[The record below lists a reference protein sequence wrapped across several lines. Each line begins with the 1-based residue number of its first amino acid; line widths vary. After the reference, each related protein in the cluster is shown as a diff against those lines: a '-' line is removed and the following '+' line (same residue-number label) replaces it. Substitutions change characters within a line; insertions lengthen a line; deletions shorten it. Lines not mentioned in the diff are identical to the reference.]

1 MEEKQIRKRPKNI
14 RQIGQPDLAKKV
26 YIEDYVMTYAKKIT
40 GMAVLLGQITEE
52 EGTLVVYISGAVEVK
67 DAAYGYP
74 VVLNNEDWSEIYAD
88 IKEYF
93 PEEEI
98 VGWLLVRSE
107 AVQEIDE
114 SIRRIHKENF
124 AGVNKILFLY
134 EQEEGNEA
142 FYICDN
148 QSMLRRQNGYYI
160 FYEKNEAM
168 QNYMVEKSGNSVDEE
183 VVIEDPMEKV
193 REVIASKEPPKGE
206 KKVMGLMYGA
216 STVLAAVILV
226 IGATMLNNYDKI
238 KGMEETLSQIS
249 NNLTGQE
256 KKVQQTESDNIVKVE
271 KIAGNTQTGEI
282 EMPGETPSSEAD
294 SQGEIE
300 EPEEG
305 QKNGEEP
312 EELEPDKDTDKN
324 SDTKPEEDT
333 KGENGGKTPAG
344 EDPADEDPAD
354 EKPIDETGAAAYK
367 KYIVKKGDTLA
378 SICISAYNSMD
389 NVKKIQKI
397 NDIDDTNMIYE
408 GQVLL
413 LP

>member
-1 MEEKQIRKRPKNI
+1 MEEKQIKKRPKNI

-52 EGTLVVYISGAVEVK
+52 EGTLVVYISGAVEVR

-114 SIRRIHKENF
+114 NIRRIHKENF
-124 AGVNKILFLY
+124 AGVNKVLFLY

-249 NNLTGQE
+249 NNLTGLE
-256 KKVQQTESDNIVKVE
+256 SEVQQTESDNIVKVE
-271 KIAGNTQTGEI
+271 KIAGNTESGEI
-282 EMPGETPSSEAD
+282 EVPEETLSPETHGPAEAD
-294 SQGEIE
+294 ETEEEKKKEE
-300 EPEEG
+300 EPED
-305 QKNGEEP
+305 
-312 EELEPDKDTDKN
+312 LESDKEVVKKE
-324 SDTKPEEDT
+324 DTKPEEDKKEQT
-333 KGENGGKTPAG
+333 GEKTPV
-344 EDPADEDPAD
+344 DDTPA
-354 EKPIDETGAAAYK
+354 DETGAEAYK
-367 KYIVKKGDTLA
+367 KYIVQKGDTLA

-389 NVKKIQKI
+389 NIKKIQKI

>member
-1 MEEKQIRKRPKNI
+1 MEEKQIKQRPKNI

-114 SIRRIHKENF
+114 NIRRIHKENF
-124 AGVNKILFLY
+124 AGVNKVLFLY

-249 NNLTGQE
+249 NNLTGLE
-256 KKVQQTESDNIVKVE
+256 SEVQQTESDNIVKVE
-271 KIAGNTQTGEI
+271 KIAGNTESGEI
-282 EMPGETPSSEAD
+282 EVPEETLSPETHGPAEAD
-294 SQGEIE
+294 ETEEEKKKEE
-300 EPEEG
+300 EPED
-305 QKNGEEP
+305 
-312 EELEPDKDTDKN
+312 LESDKEVVKKE
-324 SDTKPEEDT
+324 DTKPEEDKKEQT
-333 KGENGGKTPAG
+333 GEKTPV
-344 EDPADEDPAD
+344 DDTPA
-354 EKPIDETGAAAYK
+354 DETGAEAYK
-367 KYIVKKGDTLA
+367 KYIVQKGDTLA

-389 NVKKIQKI
+389 NIKKIQKI

>member
-1 MEEKQIRKRPKNI
+1 
-14 RQIGQPDLAKKV
+14 
-26 YIEDYVMTYAKKIT
+26 
-40 GMAVLLGQITEE
+40 MAVLLGQITEE
-52 EGTLVVYISGAVEVK
+52 EGTLVVYISGAVEVR

-114 SIRRIHKENF
+114 NIRRIHKENF
-124 AGVNKILFLY
+124 AGVNKVLFLY

-183 VVIEDPMEKV
+183 VVIEDPMERV

-249 NNLTGQE
+249 NNLTGLE
-256 KKVQQTESDNIVKVE
+256 NEVQQTESDNIVKVE
-271 KIAGNTQTGEI
+271 KIAGNTETGEI
-282 EMPGETPSSEAD
+282 EVPGETLSPETHGPAEAD
-294 SQGEIE
+294 EAE
-300 EPEEG
+300 EEKKKE
-305 QKNGEEP
+305 EEP
-312 EELEPDKDTDKN
+312 EELEPDKDNVKN
-324 SDTKPEEDT
+324 EDTKPEEDKKEQT
-333 KGENGGKTPAG
+333 GEKTPV
-344 EDPADEDPAD
+344 DDTPA
-354 EKPIDETGAAAYK
+354 DETGARAYK
-367 KYIVKKGDTLA
+367 KYIVQKGDTLA

-389 NVKKIQKI
+389 NIKKIQKI

>member
-1 MEEKQIRKRPKNI
+1 MEEKQIKKRPKNI

-52 EGTLVVYISGAVEVK
+52 EGILVVYISGAVEVR

-114 SIRRIHKENF
+114 NIRRIHKENF
-124 AGVNKILFLY
+124 AGVNKVLFLY

-183 VVIEDPMEKV
+183 VVIEDPMERV

-249 NNLTGQE
+249 NNLTGLE
-256 KKVQQTESDNIVKVE
+256 NEVQQTESDNIVKVE
-271 KIAGNTQTGEI
+271 KIAGNTETGEI
-282 EMPGETPSSEAD
+282 EVPGETLSPETHGPAEAD
-294 SQGEIE
+294 EAE
-300 EPEEG
+300 EEKKKE
-305 QKNGEEP
+305 EEP
-312 EELEPDKDTDKN
+312 EELESDKDNVKN
-324 SDTKPEEDT
+324 EDTKPEEDKKEQT
-333 KGENGGKTPAG
+333 GEKTPV
-344 EDPADEDPAD
+344 DDTPA
-354 EKPIDETGAAAYK
+354 DETGARAYK
-367 KYIVKKGDTLA
+367 KYIVQKGDTLA

-389 NVKKIQKI
+389 NIKKIQKI

>member
-1 MEEKQIRKRPKNI
+1 MEEKQIKKRPKNI

-40 GMAVLLGQITEE
+40 GMAVLLGQVTEE

-114 SIRRIHKENF
+114 NIRRIHKENF
-124 AGVNKILFLY
+124 AGVNKVLFLY

-193 REVIASKEPPKGE
+193 REVIASKESPKGE

-249 NNLTGQE
+249 NNLTGLE
-256 KKVQQTESDNIVKVE
+256 SEVQQTESDNIVKVE
-271 KIAGNTQTGEI
+271 KIAGNTESGEI
-282 EMPGETPSSEAD
+282 EVPEETLSPETHGPAEAD
-294 SQGEIE
+294 ETEEEKKKEE
-300 EPEEG
+300 EPED
-305 QKNGEEP
+305 
-312 EELEPDKDTDKN
+312 LESDKEVVKKE
-324 SDTKPEEDT
+324 DTKPEEDKKEQT
-333 KGENGGKTPAG
+333 GEKTPV
-344 EDPADEDPAD
+344 DDTPA
-354 EKPIDETGAAAYK
+354 DETGAEAYK
-367 KYIVKKGDTLA
+367 KYIVQKGDTLA

-389 NVKKIQKI
+389 NIKKIQKI